1 MKLVDKPLTAKQKM
15 FAELYVQLFGKKSA
29 TECAV
34 DAGYAKE
41 SAYQRAH
48 ELLNP
53 KICPHVVK
61 YIDEIREHIEE
72 KYKVTFE
79 SHVKELWE
87 LREKAKEKNNIQTA
101 VRAEELR
108 AKVSGYYVERSM
120 NINKNV
126 EEDKFKNQTP
136 EEIEAELDRI
146 IKNSIEI
153 NKAQEEEYDPNKHNK
168 ADD

>member
-1 MKLVDKPLTAKQKM
+1 
-15 FAELYVQLFGKKSA
+15 
-29 TECAV
+29 
-34 DAGYAKE
+34 
-41 SAYQRAH
+41 
-48 ELLNP
+48 
-53 KICPHVVK
+53 
-61 YIDEIREHIEE
+61 
-72 KYKVTFE
+72 
-79 SHVKELWE
+79 
-87 LREKAKEKNNIQTA
+87 
-101 VRAEELR
+101 LR